1 MAKIILEN
9 MEFYAFHGCYAEE
22 RKIGCTYRVS
32 VELTLDLD
40 AACRSDQLS
49 DTINY
54 ETVYQLV
61 KCEMEQ
67 PSNLIEHVAFRIKQ
81 SLLAAFPTLEGV
93 TVTLTKLA
101 PPLGGKIESAK
112 VVI

>member
-32 VELTLDLD
+32 VEMTLDLD
-40 AACRSDQLS
+40 AAGRSDQLN

-54 ETVYQLV
+54 ESVYQLV

-67 PSNLIEHVAFRIKQ
+67 PSNLIEHVAFRIKWA
-81 SLLAAFPTLEGV
+81 LLAAFPQLEGV
-93 TVTLTKLA
+93 TVSLTKVA